1 MAKKKQVGARYDSN
15 RVRLK
20 TGESQRPN
28 GTYTYRWSTLDGK
41 RHSIYAPTLEE
52 LREQEE
58 QIVVDKHDGI
68 RADVKNI
75 WIDCAQLENGAA
87 MSAYNLV
94 QNGGFE
100 DTSSTVWEAIN
111 CTTDDKSYTGGT
123 YGRHFYM
130 KGKGSK
136 DKRLIQKIYIN
147 RSASEVFL
155 SISLRNQI
163 ISVPGISLLILITHL
178 VD

>member
-75 WIDCAQLENGAA
+75 TVNDMFDLWRELKRGIKDSTFKNYIYMYELFVKPLFGKNRLARVKKSDVRRFYNSLADVRGLKIATIDSILLSGKLNDALSGRLFCADFRTLQ
-87 MSAYNLV
+87 MC
-94 QNGGFE
+94 Q
-100 DTSSTVWEAIN
+100 
-111 CTTDDKSYTGGT
+111 
-123 YGRHFYM
+123 
-130 KGKGSK
+130 
-136 DKRLIQKIYIN
+136 
-147 RSASEVFL
+147 
-155 SISLRNQI
+155 SL
-163 ISVPGISLLILITHL
+163 
-178 VD
+178 